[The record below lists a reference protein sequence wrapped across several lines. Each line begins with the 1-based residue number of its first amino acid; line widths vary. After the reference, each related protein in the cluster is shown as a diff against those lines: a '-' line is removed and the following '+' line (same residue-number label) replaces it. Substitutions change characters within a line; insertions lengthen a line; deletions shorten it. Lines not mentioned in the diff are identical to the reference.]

1 MPDCKVCKTERQQ
14 AADVPYI
21 VHESAMA
28 RAERANKRLWIALIL
43 VIVLLV
49 GSNIGW
55 MWYESQFEE
64 STMTETYEATTD
76 DGGTAI
82 ANGSGEVRYYGTGEV
97 HENDHNP

>member
-1 MPDCKVCKTERQQ
+1 MNCETCKQKQS
-14 AADVPYI
+14 DPVPYI

-55 MWYESQFEE
+55 MIYESQFEDVV
-64 STMTETYEATTD
+64 TTTQEVEQIAD
-76 DGGTAI
+76 DGG
-82 ANGSGEVRYYGTGEV
+82 NNRFVGGDYYGAAESTDN
-97 HENDHNP
+97 ND

>member
-1 MPDCKVCKTERQQ
+1 MNCETCKERKMQ
-14 AADVPYI
+14 AEPVPYI

-55 MWYESQFEE
+55 MIYENQFEDVVTIQE
-64 STMTETYEATTD
+64 VEQDT
-76 DGGTAI
+76 DGG
-82 ANGSGEVRYYGTGEV
+82 NNSFVGGDYYGTSKSTD
-97 HENDHNP
+97 NDQNP

>member
-1 MPDCKVCKTERQQ
+1 MNCETCRERKMQ
-14 AADVPYI
+14 AEPVPYI

-55 MWYESQFEE
+55 MVYESQFEE
-64 STMTETYEATTD
+64 VTTTESYEATTD

-82 ANGSGEVRYYGTGEV
+82 ANGSGEVRYYGAGEV
-97 HENDHNP
+97 HENDNDP

>member
-1 MPDCKVCKTERQQ
+1 MNCETCKERKMQ
-14 AADVPYI
+14 AEPVPYI

-49 GSNIGW
+49 GSNIWW
-55 MWYESQFEE
+55 MIYENQFEE
-64 STMTETYEATTD
+64 VTTTESYEATTD

-82 ANGSGEVRYYGTGEV
+82 ANGSGEVRYYGAGEV

>member
-1 MPDCKVCKTERQQ
+1 MDCQTCKEKQKQ
-14 AADVPYI
+14 AEPVPYI

-55 MWYESQFEE
+55 MVYESQFEDVVTIQE
-64 STMTETYEATTD
+64 VEQDT
-76 DGGTAI
+76 DGG
-82 ANGSGEVRYYGTGEV
+82 NNSFVGGDYYGTSKSTD
-97 HENDHNP
+97 NDQNP